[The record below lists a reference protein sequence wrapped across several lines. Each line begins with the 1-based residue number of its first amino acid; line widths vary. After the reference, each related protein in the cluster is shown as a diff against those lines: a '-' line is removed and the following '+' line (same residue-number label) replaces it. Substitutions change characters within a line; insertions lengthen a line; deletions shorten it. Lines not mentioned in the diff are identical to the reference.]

1 LLLPL
6 YTAVKL
12 LEPPCNAE
20 VVQEA
25 IPADKLAVPQE
36 PIIAPPTLKATV
48 PVACDDTTA
57 VSTTEDPNVDDVGD
71 AVKVVE
77 LGAGNTTKVSGEL
90 VEPMW
95 VESPRYDALSVC
107 VPPSN
112 DAVVHV
118 AVPADNATFVQPV
131 MVVEPP
137 S

>member
-1 LLLPL
+1 M
-6 YTAVKL
+6 
-12 LEPPCNAE
+12 

-25 IPADKLAVPQE
+25 VPADKLTAPQE
-36 PIIAPPTLKATV
+36 PITAPPTLKATV

-57 VSTTEDPNVDDVGD
+57 VSTTEVPNVDDVGD

-77 LGAGNTTKVSGEL
+77 LAAGNTTKVSGEL
-90 VEPMW
+90 TEPMW
-95 VESPRYDALSVC
+95 VESPVYDAFSVC
-107 VPPSN
+107 VPPSS
-112 DAVVHV
+112 DVVVHV